1 MDQIWKIFNDYI
13 GNFEKMKIKET
24 LRLTMEVSSLANK
37 FVQDNKIWD
46 KDIDKQYLMNKL
58 FILAN
63 VIRFV
68 ALM

>member
-1 MDQIWKIFNDYI
+1 LDQIWKIFNDYI
-13 GNFEKMKIKET
+13 GNFEKMKIKEA

>member
-1 MDQIWKIFNDYI
+1 MWKIFTEYVSS
-13 GNFEKMKIKET
+13 FEKMRIKEA

-46 KDIDKQYLMNKL
+46 KDIDRQYLMNKL

-63 VIRFV
+63 VIRFI